1 MRKFS
6 AGSGPLCRDRPRSLQ
21 PTAIWSRAAR
31 CSASPTR
38 SCFFPFRN
46 GTFRNGKAVS
56 KVRNVPQAINTSNM
70 SFFDAQAPK
79 RTSLVTSAR
88 WRRDGNS
95 GSGVFD
101 AGRKMPSNN
110 GRSGASSGLGMLS
123 IWFAI
128 NRAATRSARW
138 RAWKSSRKP
147 SRRP

>member
-1 MRKFS
+1 
-6 AGSGPLCRDRPRSLQ
+6 
-21 PTAIWSRAAR
+21 
-31 CSASPTR
+31 
-38 SCFFPFRN
+38 
-46 GTFRNGKAVS
+46 
-56 KVRNVPQAINTSNM
+56 M

-128 NRAATRSARW
+128 KSGSDPVSALARVE
-138 RAWKSSRKP
+138 KQP
-147 SRRP
+147 